1 MLSLMNNKVESV
13 RFMKVTHKILL
24 PIKNF
29 KIKVTS
35 GSFDL
40 LIVRNLY

>member
-24 PIKNF
+24 PIK
-29 KIKVTS
+29 VTS